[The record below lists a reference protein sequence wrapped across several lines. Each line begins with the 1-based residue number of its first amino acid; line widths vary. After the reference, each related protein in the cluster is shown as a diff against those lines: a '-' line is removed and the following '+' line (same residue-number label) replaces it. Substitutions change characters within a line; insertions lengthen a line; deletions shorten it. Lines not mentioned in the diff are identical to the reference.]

1 MPLLLF
7 LFILVPLLEMVV
19 LIKVGE
25 VIGALNT
32 VGLVLLT
39 AVIGLWLLRREG
51 FATLL
56 RARQRLDAGEVPAG
70 EMLEGMV
77 IAAGGALLLTPGF
90 ITDTIGF
97 CCLIPPVRRALVRLF
112 YRRWERHI
120 IVSHRAGESGDV
132 GDRVI
137 EGEYRREK

>member
-32 VGLVLLT
+32 VGLVMLT

-51 FATLL
+51 LATLL
-56 RARQRLDAGEVPAG
+56 RARQKLDVGEVPAG

-97 CCLIPPVRRALVRLF
+97 FCLIPPLRRVLVRLLH
-112 YRRWERHI
+112 RRWERQI
-120 IVSHRAGESGDV
+120 SVSYRFGERRDAEG
-132 GDRVI
+132 RVI

>member
-32 VGLVLLT
+32 VGLVMLT

-51 FATLL
+51 LATLL
-56 RARQRLDAGEVPAG
+56 RARQKLDVGEVPAG

-97 CCLIPPVRRALVRLF
+97 CCLIPPLRRVLVRLLH
-112 YRRWERHI
+112 RRWERQI
-120 IVSHRAGESGDV
+120 TVSYRFGERRDADG
-132 GDRVI
+132 RVI